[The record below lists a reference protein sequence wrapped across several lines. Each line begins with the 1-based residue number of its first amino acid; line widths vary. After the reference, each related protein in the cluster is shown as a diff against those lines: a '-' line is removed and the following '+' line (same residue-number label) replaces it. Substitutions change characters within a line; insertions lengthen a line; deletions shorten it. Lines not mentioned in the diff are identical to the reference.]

1 MSAVSVPSQA
11 KTSEFKVNE
20 RQLRLDMWVR
30 RIGKVGLLF
39 NPVFSFFFLWAPILV
54 LVVFSFNESRSVATF
69 TGFTLK
75 WYLNIFSGA
84 VGAGDNFSTTL
95 LLDSLR
101 NSLIIAVVSTFF
113 SAIIGTMVSLALSRS
128 DFPGKR
134 LLDGI
139 LYLPVI
145 IPEITQGVSLAVFFN
160 AVFGW
165 WNMSTG
171 QRVTMGL
178 ETVIIGHVAFTISF
192 VAVVVRARLADMNP
206 KLEEAARDLGAN
218 EWRTFWAITFPLA
231 LPGIIAGALL
241 AFTLS
246 LDDFLVTFF
255 TSGAGTNTLPVFVY
269 GLLRLT
275 VTPEI
280 NAISTVMIGASTLLI
295 GISLALQGRNAV
307 AR

>member
-1 MSAVSVPSQA
+1 MSAASVLS
-11 KTSEFKVNE
+11 KKKSNEFEVNE
-20 RQLRLDMWVR
+20 RQLQRDMWVR
-30 RIGKVGLLF
+30 RIGRVGLLF

-54 LVVFSFNESRSVATF
+54 LVFFSFNESRSVASF

-101 NSLIIAVVSTFF
+101 NSLIIGVVSTFF

-128 DFPGKR
+128 EFPGKR

-160 AVFGW
+160 AIFGW

-280 NAISTVMIGASTLLI
+280 NAISTIMIGASTLLI
-295 GISLALQGRNAV
+295 GISLALQGRNALS
-307 AR
+307 R